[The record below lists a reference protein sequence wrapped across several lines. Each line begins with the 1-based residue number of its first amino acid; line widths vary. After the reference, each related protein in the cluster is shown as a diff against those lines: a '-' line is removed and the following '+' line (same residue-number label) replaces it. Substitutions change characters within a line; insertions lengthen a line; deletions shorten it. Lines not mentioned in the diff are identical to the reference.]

1 MEPPVVPRDRLDGWT
16 LVAETTE
23 QPFAAGPV
31 SVTAGT
37 TRYER
42 ETPPPR
48 PFFFASRLR
57 ISPDAGPNPALTR
70 LVESRAREGFRD
82 RLADRDIGGLERRDD
97 RSLDV
102 DDPGA
107 SRATL
112 SVFHGRCTVE
122 GERVPVEALLAVWES
137 GEYLLAGG
145 AYPTA
150 EGFEATRRGMLA
162 LVRGVRPPDAAA
174 DAVGSGRPG

>member
-1 MEPPVVPRDRLDGWT
+1 MEPPTVTGDLDGWT
-16 LVAETTE
+16 LVAEATE
-23 QPFAAGPV
+23 RSFDAGPV

-37 TRYER
+37 ARYER

-57 ISPDAGPNPALTR
+57 ISPDTGPNRALTR
-70 LVESRAREGFRD
+70 LVESRAREGFRE
-82 RLADRDIGGLERRDD
+82 RLAERNIGDLERRDD
-97 RSLDV
+97 RRLDV

-112 SVFHGRCTVE
+112 SVFHGRCAVD
-122 GERVPVEALLAVWES
+122 GESVPVEALLAVWAS

-145 AYPTA
+145 AYPTGD
-150 EGFEATRRGMLA
+150 GFEATRQAVLA
-162 LVRGVRPPDAAA
+162 LIRGVRPA
-174 DAVGSGRPG
+174 GSTGERSG

>member
-1 MEPPVVPRDRLDGWT
+1 MEPPAVPRDRLDGWT

-23 QPFAAGPV
+23 RPFEAGPV

-57 ISPDAGPNPALTR
+57 IDPDAGPSPALTR
-70 LVESRAREGFRD
+70 LVESRAEDGFRD
-82 RLADRDIGGLERRDD
+82 RLADRNITGLEHRDD

-112 SVFHGRCTVE
+112 SVFHGRCAVD

-145 AYPTA
+145 AYPIGD
-150 EGFEATRRGMLA
+150 GFEATRRTVLA
-162 LVRGVRPPDAAA
+162 LVRGVRSPEASG
-174 DAVGSGRPG
+174 AVERSE